1 MRKTFLILNLLGLL
15 AVYGFACGALD
26 TVASS
31 PPGAAALD
39 LLIRP
44 VLRATPWGLAGALGG
59 LTLVL
64 ASAALV
70 SSPPDKRERRLLR
83 LSWSSAFS
91 AAFVA
96 ATSGVLAVAA
106 IVLFSP
112 QLEPA
117 SVGTLFA
124 AGVLEAGVATLLAAG
139 LFFSRTRFQAFYPS
153 LCLLILGMGTLGA
166 MIWLGSCH

>member
-15 AVYGFACGALD
+15 AVYGFACGTLD

-31 PPGAAALD
+31 PPGTAGLE
-39 LLIRP
+39 LLLRP
-44 VLRATPWGLAGALGG
+44 VQRATPWGLAGALGG

-64 ASAALV
+64 ASTALV
-70 SSPPDKRERRLLR
+70 PVPPDGREKRLLR
-83 LSWSSAFS
+83 LTWSSALS

-96 ATSGVLAVAA
+96 ATAGVLSVAA
-106 IVLFSP
+106 IVVFSP
-112 QLEPA
+112 QLEPG

-139 LFFSRTRFQAFYPS
+139 LFFSKTRFQAFYPA
-153 LCLLILGMGTLGA
+153 LCLLIIGMGTLGA